1 MRYTAAM
8 EKQTALI
15 TGASGGL
22 GEEFARLCAHGKMDL
37 VLVARR
43 KDELERLAAELEKEH
58 GVSVTVIAQDLSLL
72 DAVQTIIDILKK
84 ENLSIDLLINNA
96 GFGSFGEFHEADTAQ
111 QENMIGVNIAALT
124 ALTKAL
130 LPEMVERK
138 QGRILNVASIA
149 AFLPGPL
156 MSVYYASKAYVLHF
170 SLAIREELKGTG
182 VTVTCLCPGP
192 TQTGFETHANLAT
205 SKLFKSSYVMKAST
219 VAEEGYA
226 ACMKGKALAI
236 PGMLN
241 KLAAFVPRLLPRTM
255 AAIIAKKAQD
265 PM

>member
-8 EKQTALI
+8 ATQTALI

-22 GEEFARLCAHGKMDL
+22 GEEFARLCARGKMDL
-37 VLVARR
+37 VLVARSEDAL
-43 KDELERLAAELEKEH
+43 KKLGAELERKH
-58 GVSVTVIAQDLSLL
+58 GISATVIAQDLSAA
-72 DAVQTIIDILKK
+72 DAAQAIVDVLKK
-84 ENLSIDLLINNA
+84 GNLSIDMLINNA
-96 GFGSFGEFHEADTAQ
+96 GFGSFGTFHEADAKQ
-111 QENMIGVNIAALT
+111 QANMIAVNISALT

-130 LPEMVERK
+130 LPDMVARGH
-138 QGRILNVASIA
+138 GRILNVASIA

-192 TQTGFETHANLAT
+192 TQTGFETHANLAA
-205 SKLFKSSYVMKAST
+205 SKLFKGSYVMKAST
-219 VAEEGYA
+219 VAASGYA
-226 ACMKGKALAI
+226 ACLKGKALVI

-241 KLAAFVPRLLPRTM
+241 KLAAFIPRLLPRTLATM
-255 AAIIAKKAQD
+255 IAKKVQD